1 MPALLSRCIDICKVL
16 RDSRVRIK
24 AVYDIEELRQL
35 RRLLRQI
42 CRASAADDADINVI
56 FVCRQLTARI
66 YLSNLCLELHRR
78 RIPTRKYTSELTVR
92 IVPDRSFHTAADIS
106 KSNNSKSYLNHGYSY
121 SFQRCRQTPAFC

>member
-42 CRASAADDADINVI
+42 CRASTADDADINVI
-56 FVCRQLTARI
+56 FVCRQLTV
-66 YLSNLCLELHRR
+66 Y
-78 RIPTRKYTSELTVR
+78 
-92 IVPDRSFHTAADIS
+92 AA
-106 KSNNSKSYLNHGYSY
+106 
-121 SFQRCRQTPAFC
+121 